1 MNPLVFWRYGVAF
14 ISGVFVMWLWHN
26 ASINRIEKNEA
37 KEETK
42 QVEQVAQTAIND
54 GIQAG
59 ANTNEYLQKFNKAN
73 AENTALRGKLNDGS
87 VRLRI
92 CQAES
97 KTIAVQNANTS
108 AALNQASADIARYTE
123 DALYLEKRGKEVDA
137 WIDSAHSWINR

>member
-1 MNPLVFWRYGVAF
+1 MNLIIFGRYAATF
-14 ISGVFVMWLWHN
+14 LAGVFAMWLWHN

-73 AENTALRGKLNDGS
+73 AENATLRGKLNDGS

-97 KTIAVQNANTS
+97 KTIGVQSANTS
-108 AALNQASADIARYTE
+108 AALNEASADIARYTE